1 MYFITKITKK
11 KTKVVCFDSFDGF
24 KYVTKGTTVFQI
36 NNGTI
41 GQGARYK
48 NYLISDVL
56 KVLQSET
63 FQN

>member
-11 KTKVVCFDSFDGF
+11 KTKVVCFESFGGF
-24 KYVTKGTTVFQI
+24 KYVPMGTKVFQI

-48 NYLISDVL
+48 NYLISDIL
-56 KVLQSET
+56 KVLLDET
-63 FQN
+63 K